1 MAGLKKRVE
10 ADDGGGAPEWMLTFS
25 DCMTLLLTFFVLL
38 LSFSS
43 FDEKDFQKLKSIL
56 GGGMPSVRVE
66 LTGRKDAFLPTNQV
80 IHTADL
86 DAGSE
91 KPTLTTGTGDDLKEE
106 TEPEDFRSR
115 KVFLVPSKRIFWG
128 KGKVIS
134 LQGRRTLGSI
144 ASYLKEAPN
153 RIVISES
160 APDATDSSKDSGLP
174 RAWAVLDY
182 LTTKKGLDKRW
193 FSVSASDTVY
203 REKPAGDEHS
213 RSETKAERVLEIVL
227 LERSIYN

>member
-1 MAGLKKRVE
+1 
-10 ADDGGGAPEWMLTFS
+10 
-25 DCMTLLLTFFVLL
+25 VLL

-43 FDEKDFQKLKSIL
+43 FDEEAFQKFKSIL
-56 GGGMPSVRVE
+56 GGGMPSMRVE
-66 LTGRKDAFLPTNQV
+66 ATANKDAFLPTNQ
-80 IHTADL
+80 IIRTADH

-91 KPTLTTGTGDDLKEE
+91 KPTLTTGVGEDLKEE

-115 KVFLVPSKRIFWG
+115 KVFLVSSKRIFWG

-134 LQGRRTLGSI
+134 LQGRRTLAAI

-160 APDATDSSKDSGLP
+160 APDVTDSSKDSGLP

-203 REKPAGDEHS
+203 REKPAGNERS
-213 RSETKAERVLEIVL
+213 RSETEAERVLEIVL